1 MNKFKKAL
9 LVFWSF
15 FKIGLFTVRR
25 RLRHD
30 KRHFRRACGRRKWIT
45 QEDMTDMLII
55 SEMTPGAIAVNSAT
69 FVGYR
74 VAGVLG
80 GILGTLGVVLPSL
93 IIITVLSFFRAL
105 PRRGRMAC
113 SRVQGIQA
121 VVVVLIVNAMVK
133 FFKQLDKNWQ
143 SYLIAAAALIVTLLT
158 DFNVI
163 FLILAG
169 GIYGIVYTLARDA
182 RKRSFSKKNLDGGE
196 NAAAEE
202 DGAERVD
209 QTCGGAEESGG
220 GQTMIYL
227 ELFLDIFPYRTVHN
241 RRRLCHDS
249 HDNAGNR
256 GRKGVA
262 HRYAAA
268 QLHRH
273 IRVDSRSLCNQHRHL
288 CRHESGGAFLAA

>member
-1 MNKFKKAL
+1 MEEKQKNKSYVLRKLFFASLYLSTFTFGGGYVIVTL
-9 LVFWSF
+9 LKEKFVDQY
-15 FKIGLFTVRR
+15 
-25 RLRHD
+25 H
-30 KRHFRRACGRRKWIT
+30 WID
-45 QEDMTDMLII
+45 EEEMLDLVAIAQ
-55 SEMTPGAIAVNSAT
+55 SSPGAIAVNSAT

-93 IIITVLSFFRAL
+93 IIITVLSFFVHYLEEVAWL
-105 PRRGRMAC
+105 AAAFK
-113 SRVQGIQA
+113 GIQA

-182 RKRSFSKKNLDGGE
+182 RKKKLLEKNLDGGE

-209 QTCGGAEESGG
+209 QACGGAEESGEDK
-220 GQTMIYL
+220 Q
-227 ELFLDIFPYRTVHN
+227 
-241 RRRLCHDS
+241 
-249 HDNAGNR
+249 
-256 GRKGVA
+256 
-262 HRYAAA
+262 
-268 QLHRH
+268 
-273 IRVDSRSLCNQHRHL
+273 
-288 CRHESGGAFLAA
+288 

>member
-15 FKIGLFTVRR
+15 FKIGLFTFGGGYAMISVISAE
-25 RLRHD
+25 LVE
-30 KRHFRRACGRRKWIT
+30 RRKWIT

-93 IIITVLSFFRAL
+93 IIITVLSFFVHYLEEVAWL
-105 PRRGRMAC
+105 AAAFK
-113 SRVQGIQA
+113 GIQA

-182 RKRSFSKKNLDGGE
+182 RKKKLLEKNLDGGE

-209 QTCGGAEESGG
+209 QACGGAEKSGEDK
-220 GQTMIYL
+220 Q
-227 ELFLDIFPYRTVHN
+227 
-241 RRRLCHDS
+241 
-249 HDNAGNR
+249 
-256 GRKGVA
+256 
-262 HRYAAA
+262 
-268 QLHRH
+268 
-273 IRVDSRSLCNQHRHL
+273 
-288 CRHESGGAFLAA
+288 

>member
-1 MNKFKKAL
+1 MLESEKGLLYNLRAMNKFKKAL

-15 FKIGLFTVRR
+15 FKIGLFTFGGGYAMISVISAE
-25 RLRHD
+25 LVE
-30 KRHFRRACGRRKWIT
+30 RRKWIT

-74 VAGVLG
+74 VSGVLG

-93 IIITVLSFFRAL
+93 IIITVLSFFVHYLEEVAWL
-105 PRRGRMAC
+105 AAAFK
-113 SRVQGIQA
+113 GIQA

-182 RKRSFSKKNLDGGE
+182 RKKKLLEKNLDGGE

-209 QTCGGAEESGG
+209 QACGGAEESGEDK
-220 GQTMIYL
+220 Q
-227 ELFLDIFPYRTVHN
+227 
-241 RRRLCHDS
+241 
-249 HDNAGNR
+249 
-256 GRKGVA
+256 
-262 HRYAAA
+262 
-268 QLHRH
+268 
-273 IRVDSRSLCNQHRHL
+273 
-288 CRHESGGAFLAA
+288 

>member
-1 MNKFKKAL
+1 MQTTKPETAQQRPTGARMAL
-9 LVFWSF
+9 LMLLYFI
-15 FKIGLFTVRR
+15 KIGAFTFGGGYAMISVISAE
-25 RLRHD
+25 LVE
-30 KRHFRRACGRRKWIT
+30 RRKWIT

-93 IIITVLSFFRAL
+93 IIITVLSFFVHYLEEVAWL
-105 PRRGRMAC
+105 AAAFK
-113 SRVQGIQA
+113 GIQA

-182 RKRSFSKKNLDGGE
+182 RKKKLLEKNLDGGE

-209 QTCGGAEESGG
+209 QACGGAEESGEDK
-220 GQTMIYL
+220 Q
-227 ELFLDIFPYRTVHN
+227 
-241 RRRLCHDS
+241 
-249 HDNAGNR
+249 
-256 GRKGVA
+256 
-262 HRYAAA
+262 
-268 QLHRH
+268 
-273 IRVDSRSLCNQHRHL
+273 
-288 CRHESGGAFLAA
+288 

>member
-1 MNKFKKAL
+1 MLESEKGLLYNLRAMNKFKKAL

-15 FKIGLFTVRR
+15 FKIGLFTFGGGYAMISVISAE
-25 RLRHD
+25 LVE
-30 KRHFRRACGRRKWIT
+30 RRKWIT

-93 IIITVLSFFRAL
+93 IIITVLSFFVHYLEEIAWL
-105 PRRGRMAC
+105 AAAFK
-113 SRVQGIQA
+113 GIQA

-182 RKRSFSKKNLDGGE
+182 RKKKLLEKNLDGGE

-209 QTCGGAEESGG
+209 QACGGAEESGEDK
-220 GQTMIYL
+220 Q
-227 ELFLDIFPYRTVHN
+227 
-241 RRRLCHDS
+241 
-249 HDNAGNR
+249 
-256 GRKGVA
+256 
-262 HRYAAA
+262 
-268 QLHRH
+268 
-273 IRVDSRSLCNQHRHL
+273 
-288 CRHESGGAFLAA
+288 

>member
-1 MNKFKKAL
+1 MLESGKGLLYNLRAMNKFKKAL

-15 FKIGLFTVRR
+15 FKIGLFTFGGGYAMISVISAE
-25 RLRHD
+25 LVE
-30 KRHFRRACGRRKWIT
+30 RRKWIT

-93 IIITVLSFFRAL
+93 IIITVLSFFVHYLEEVAWL
-105 PRRGRMAC
+105 AAAFK
-113 SRVQGIQA
+113 GIQA

-182 RKRSFSKKNLDGGE
+182 RKKKLLEKNLDGGE
-196 NAAAEE
+196 NAASEE

-209 QTCGGAEESGG
+209 KSCGGAEEIGEDK
-220 GQTMIYL
+220 Q
-227 ELFLDIFPYRTVHN
+227 
-241 RRRLCHDS
+241 
-249 HDNAGNR
+249 
-256 GRKGVA
+256 
-262 HRYAAA
+262 
-268 QLHRH
+268 
-273 IRVDSRSLCNQHRHL
+273 
-288 CRHESGGAFLAA
+288 

>member
-1 MNKFKKAL
+1 LLESGKGLLYNLRAMNKFKKAL

-15 FKIGLFTVRR
+15 FKIGLFTFGGGYAMISVISAE
-25 RLRHD
+25 LVE
-30 KRHFRRACGRRKWIT
+30 RRKWIT

-93 IIITVLSFFRAL
+93 IIITVLSFFVHYLEEVAWL
-105 PRRGRMAC
+105 AAAFK
-113 SRVQGIQA
+113 GIQA

-182 RKRSFSKKNLDGGE
+182 RKKKLLEKNLDGGE

-209 QTCGGAEESGG
+209 QACGGAEESGEDK
-220 GQTMIYL
+220 Q
-227 ELFLDIFPYRTVHN
+227 
-241 RRRLCHDS
+241 
-249 HDNAGNR
+249 
-256 GRKGVA
+256 
-262 HRYAAA
+262 
-268 QLHRH
+268 
-273 IRVDSRSLCNQHRHL
+273 
-288 CRHESGGAFLAA
+288 

>member
-1 MNKFKKAL
+1 MVLLYFLCAINKFKKAL

-15 FKIGLFTVRR
+15 FKIGLFTFGGGYAMISVISAE
-25 RLRHD
+25 LVE
-30 KRHFRRACGRRKWIT
+30 RRKWIT

-93 IIITVLSFFRAL
+93 IIITVLSFFVHYLEEVAWL
-105 PRRGRMAC
+105 AAAFK
-113 SRVQGIQA
+113 GIQA

-182 RKRSFSKKNLDGGE
+182 RKKKLLEKNLDGGE

-209 QTCGGAEESGG
+209 QACGGAEESGEDK
-220 GQTMIYL
+220 Q
-227 ELFLDIFPYRTVHN
+227 
-241 RRRLCHDS
+241 
-249 HDNAGNR
+249 
-256 GRKGVA
+256 
-262 HRYAAA
+262 
-268 QLHRH
+268 
-273 IRVDSRSLCNQHRHL
+273 
-288 CRHESGGAFLAA
+288 

>member
-1 MNKFKKAL
+1 MLESGKGLLYNLRAMNKFKKAL

-15 FKIGLFTVRR
+15 FKIGLFTFGGGYAMISVISAE
-25 RLRHD
+25 LVE
-30 KRHFRRACGRRKWIT
+30 RRKWIT

-93 IIITVLSFFRAL
+93 IIITVLSFFVHYLEEVAWL
-105 PRRGRMAC
+105 AAAFK
-113 SRVQGIQA
+113 GIQA

-169 GIYGIVYTLARDA
+169 GIYGIAYTLARDA
-182 RKRSFSKKNLDGGE
+182 RKKKLLEKNLDGGE
-196 NAAAEE
+196 SAAAEE

-209 QTCGGAEESGG
+209 QACGGAEESGEDK
-220 GQTMIYL
+220 Q
-227 ELFLDIFPYRTVHN
+227 
-241 RRRLCHDS
+241 
-249 HDNAGNR
+249 
-256 GRKGVA
+256 
-262 HRYAAA
+262 
-268 QLHRH
+268 
-273 IRVDSRSLCNQHRHL
+273 
-288 CRHESGGAFLAA
+288 

>member
-1 MNKFKKAL
+1 LLESEKGLLYNLRAMNKFKKAL

-15 FKIGLFTVRR
+15 FKIGLFTFGGGYAMISVISAE
-25 RLRHD
+25 LVE
-30 KRHFRRACGRRKWIT
+30 RRKWIT

-80 GILGTLGVVLPSL
+80 TLGVVLPSL
-93 IIITVLSFFRAL
+93 IIITVLSFFVHYLEEVAWL
-105 PRRGRMAC
+105 AAAFK
-113 SRVQGIQA
+113 GIQA

-182 RKRSFSKKNLDGGE
+182 RKKKLLEKNLDGGE

-209 QTCGGAEESGG
+209 QACGGAEESGEDK
-220 GQTMIYL
+220 Q
-227 ELFLDIFPYRTVHN
+227 
-241 RRRLCHDS
+241 
-249 HDNAGNR
+249 
-256 GRKGVA
+256 
-262 HRYAAA
+262 
-268 QLHRH
+268 
-273 IRVDSRSLCNQHRHL
+273 
-288 CRHESGGAFLAA
+288 